1 MSIMSKE
8 AILTVNNITK
18 TIKDNVILKNIQFEI
33 NKNQVVSILG
43 PSGAGKTTL
52 LRILNGLTTP
62 DSGEVII
69 NGKSINY
76 QAKEDLK
83 KLPES
88 IGLVFQ
94 NFNLYPH
101 LTVQKNITLSSLLKH
116 KNNKANQ
123 HAIEESARE
132 WLQLLHLEEKDQ
144 QYPFQLSGGEK
155 QRVAIAR
162 AGILN
167 PEILCFD
174 EPTSALDPLLTQ
186 QVAKMVREL
195 STKMTVLIITHDME
209 FAKLA
214 SDRILVME
222 KGEIIQDVQTS
233 EYFE

>member
-1 MSIMSKE
+1 MNIMSNPQKP
-8 AILTVNNITK
+8 ILRVTNINKLIKNNP
-18 TIKDNVILKNIQFEI
+18 ILKNIQFEI
-33 NKNQVVSILG
+33 GRNQVVSILG

-52 LRILNGLTTP
+52 LRILNGLTPSDT
-62 DSGEVII
+62 GEVTI
-69 NGKSINY
+69 NGQLINY
-76 QAKEDLK
+76 QSKEALK
-83 KLPES
+83 QLPEK

-101 LTVQKNITLSSLLKH
+101 LTVLENITLSSVLK
-116 KNNKANQ
+116 NKVSKQ
-123 HAIEESARE
+123 EIEASARE
-132 WLQLLHLEEKDQ
+132 WLQLLHLEDKEN

-195 STKMTVLIITHDME
+195 STKMTILIITHDME
-209 FAKLA
+209 FSKLA
-214 SDRILVME
+214 SDRIIVME
-222 KGEIIQDVQTS
+222 KGSITKDVQTVD
-233 EYFE
+233 YFE

>member
-1 MSIMSKE
+1 MNIMSNPQNP
-8 AILTVNNITK
+8 ILRVTNINKSIKNNP
-18 TIKDNVILKNIQFEI
+18 ILKNIQFEI
-33 NKNQVVSILG
+33 GRNQVVSILG

-52 LRILNGLTTP
+52 LRILNGLTPSDT
-62 DSGEVII
+62 GEVTIS
-69 NGKSINY
+69 GQLINY
-76 QAKEDLK
+76 QSKEALK
-83 KLPES
+83 QLPEK

-101 LTVQKNITLSSLLKH
+101 LTVLENITLSSVLK
-116 KNNKANQ
+116 NKVRKQ
-123 HAIEESARE
+123 EIEASARE
-132 WLQLLHLEEKDQ
+132 WLQLLHLEDKEN

-195 STKMTVLIITHDME
+195 STKMTILIITHDME
-209 FAKLA
+209 FSKLA
-214 SDRILVME
+214 SDRIIVME
-222 KGEIIQDVQTS
+222 KGSITKDVQTS